1 MRESLWK
8 MFSTNL
14 LVFVVLLFNSL
25 AKMGSDNI
33 LEWQIS
39 EMHKKHWGTN
49 IFSISSKFFEGGG
62 IEKME
67 NKLAPAQV
75 APSPGKSWIH

>member
-8 MFSTNL
+8 MFATNL

-33 LEWQIS
+33 LEWQVS

-49 IFSISSKFFEGGG
+49 IFSISSKFLGV
-62 IEKME
+62 EKME
-67 NKLAPAQV
+67 NKLAPTQV
-75 APSPGKSWIH
+75 ASSPGKSSIH